1 MLAAAAAQHYTPPCG
16 ESLLGLLVRRREYVV
31 RLLRVPDVVAEGT
44 LHDHCCYVNLP
55 ATEKRGI
62 RLLGDVLE
70 ENAVSTRS
78 SDNPTSRVGV
88 RHPKE
93 EGR

>member
-1 MLAAAAAQHYTPPCG
+1 
-16 ESLLGLLVRRREYVV
+16 VV
-31 RLLRVPDVVAEGT
+31 RSLRVPAVVAEGT
-44 LHDHCCYVNLP
+44 LHDHYCYVNLP

-78 SDNPTSRVGV
+78 SDNPTSRPRRVGV
-88 RHPKE
+88 RRQRE
-93 EGR
+93 EGRELRT